1 MSADRMA
8 VAGSLAPVE
17 PIQQTARLGQGL
29 AIGGVRRFFASST
42 IGGVAAV
49 LLVVVGLVALLAP
62 LLAPYPPLEADY
74 AATQA
79 PPSVQHLLGTDHL
92 GRDTLSRI
100 MFGTRVTLVVSLA
113 SVGLGASVGLL
124 WGITAGYLGHRFDMV
139 SQRLVEILMAFP
151 TLILAMLLMVS
162 LGAGLV
168 TVVVA
173 VGVSQIPL
181 ATRISRSVVLSVKET
196 AYVEAARC
204 AGATPWRIMGRHIT
218 PQCIAPI
225 MVVATVNLGAAVFTE
240 AALSFLGVGVPP
252 PTPSWGNM
260 LGGVLA
266 QSFNPPWWLV
276 VFPGLAIASTVMAA
290 NLLGDAL
297 RDFFDPRTRRR

>member
-1 MSADRMA
+1 MA
-8 VAGSLAPVE
+8 TTGSLVQRHAAQVSSHGTRHGALLSFRRF
-17 PIQQTARLGQGL
+17 IRSSRLG
-29 AIGGVRRFFASST
+29 AI
-42 IGGVAAV
+42 AAAIIV
-49 LLVVVGLVALLAP
+49 GVGLVAILAP
-62 LLAPYPPLEADY
+62 VLAPFPPLEADY
-74 AATQA
+74 AATQQGPTA
-79 PPSVQHLLGTDHL
+79 RHLLGTDHL

-100 MFGTRVTLVVSLA
+100 IFGTRVTLAVSIA
-113 SVGLGASVGLL
+113 SVVLGASIGLV
-124 WGITAGYLGHRFDMV
+124 WGVAAGYTGRTVDIA

-162 LGAGLV
+162 LGAGLL
-168 TVVVA
+168 TVVIA

-181 ATRISRSVVLSVKET
+181 ATRITRSVVLSVKET

-204 AGATPWRIMGRHIT
+204 AGATPSRIMLRHVS
-218 PQCIAPI
+218 PQCLAPL
-225 MVVATVNLGAAVFTE
+225 MVIATVNLGAAIFTE

-266 QSFNPPWWLV
+266 QSFSPPWWLV
-276 VFPGLAIASTVMAA
+276 VFPGLAIAATVMAA

-297 RDFFDPRTRRR
+297 RDFFDPRTRGR